1 MLRGPCQGE
10 AVFPALKT
18 VDLGIETLALWT
30 LPILFEQ
37 LPSLECFVGHGYSM
51 PYIDLAECLDPVAH
65 HLTTLELGWPF
76 SGSGLHGK
84 AQQQESPLVQA
95 FNLLE
100 CLCLPALETFRLS
113 IQVNPC
119 IHDLVDNVKVYK
131 ALAAV
136 INTYQG
142 IIGLDAF
149 PALKSAEFNLE
160 MKVRVKVFRTDE
172 KYVRAARWP
181 LNKCLSN
188 FVVDSSVPYSFAYE
202 EQDVYSRDLN
212 TKTHLLQLRSH
223 FISTMS
229 TRELVEELEK
239 RVDNVNTSND
249 PPTPPNT
256 PGSHTPGTVQVQ
268 PAAGAPVDATALTNA
283 LNNVQAVQAVQ
294 AEQLQAAP
302 PQGASGTGS
311 GGSSVSGHGLDIA
324 NHARRVHKPRR
335 KKAA

>member
-1 MLRGPCQGE
+1 MLKGLCQGE

-51 PYIDLAECLDPVAH
+51 PYIDLAECLDPVVH

-76 SGSGLHGK
+76 SGSGLHDK

-131 ALAAV
+131 TLAAV
-136 INTYQG
+136 INTYRG

-149 PALKSAEFNLE
+149 PALKFAEFNLE
-160 MKVRVKVFRTDE
+160 MKVRVKHDPQNLYTSNRTQLQPFGE
-172 KYVRAARWP
+172 SAMK
-181 LNKCLSN
+181 
-188 FVVDSSVPYSFAYE
+188 VDSLSWIYTSLLIAASVPYSFAYE
-202 EQDVYSRDLN
+202 DQEIYNRDLD
-212 TKTHLLQLRSH
+212 TQTHILQLRSH

-229 TRELVEELEK
+229 TRELVEELEA
-239 RVDNVNTSND
+239 RVGAGSSPPPSSPVQGSFPATDLSAFANVPQGGDDSSNSS
-249 PPTPPNT
+249 PA
-256 PGSHTPGTVQVQ
+256 PGGGGGES
-268 PAAGAPVDATALTNA
+268 AGSTNA
-283 LNNVQAVQAVQ
+283 DHKGRKGRTNISRK
-294 AEQLQAAP
+294 
-302 PQGASGTGS
+302 GK
-311 GGSSVSGHGLDIA
+311 
-324 NHARRVHKPRR
+324 ARAKGQ
-335 KKAA
+335 